1 MDTFLNVVMGTKRWS
16 AWTAWLGLLVIGLGA
31 RAGAKRVIMLPM
43 PFESNIDYHDKV
55 ARALTK
61 LGHEVW
67 MTVPVNLA
75 EKDRQ
80 GRDNLSVVLYDT
92 PFDIEE
98 RTMPRLPER
107 YFQGLSANYDE
118 LETIMKEHCERILKN
133 HTFFKTL
140 QHIRPDFVVIDN
152 LSLVYELAIL
162 PYKLGVPFAFVGS
175 SYDPIAQRVP
185 FSPAVTPLPVFPY
198 SDHMTFFQRVK
209 NTVRFLRQCWTYK
222 DAYEDAVARF
232 APEKPNIPVDMLIAR
247 AEIWLVEMDHILDYP
262 KPSLPNVK
270 FIGGT
275 VKGPAGPL
283 PEEFKSF
290 MDVASEGVVIVS
302 LGKYVLS
309 VPTEISDKLFEV
321 FESLPMKVV
330 FKSNLTSPNP
340 AKIMTARWLPQND
353 LLGHPNTKVFVSH
366 CDKDGQYEALYH
378 AVPVVATPLF
388 YDQPYNAERMRVK
401 GLAEVLDLRT
411 CTAGEMRAAVLKVAR
426 QPRYKQAIAAASRL
440 FRQQFHLP
448 VDVAARWLD
457 HVMKYGGAYMRSA
470 GQDLTMH
477 EFLIFDVIAFLT
489 VAFVLLF
496 AGLVYA
502 GLMVYRHV
510 CCRKKKTE

>member
-1 MDTFLNVVMGTKRWS
+1 MATKHSPALPPWLAAVLITLTGMGMST
-16 AWTAWLGLLVIGLGA
+16 VQ
-31 RAGAKRVIMLPM
+31 AKRVIMLPM
-43 PFESNIDYHDKV
+43 PFENHIDYHGNV
-55 ARALTK
+55 ARALMK

-67 MTVPVNLA
+67 TIVPAILA
-75 EKDRQ
+75 DR
-80 GRDNLSVVLYDT
+80 GKLDTSDLNVVLYDT
-92 PFDIEE
+92 PFDIED

-107 YFQGLSANYDE
+107 YFKGMSDNYDE

-140 QHIRPDFVVIDN
+140 QHIKPDFVVIDN
-152 LSLVYELAIL
+152 LSLVYMLVIL

-209 NTVRFLRQCWTYK
+209 NTLVFLKHCWNYK

-232 APEKPNIPVDMLIAR
+232 APEKPSIPVDMLIAR
-247 AEIWLVEMDHILDYP
+247 AEMWLVEMDHILDYP

-283 PEEFKSF
+283 PKEFNSF
-290 MDVASEGVVIVS
+290 MDDALEGVVLVS
-302 LGKYVLS
+302 FGKYVLGL
-309 VPTEISDKLFEV
+309 PTDISDKLFEV
-321 FESLPMKVV
+321 FESLPMKVI
-330 FKSNLTSPNP
+330 FRSNLTSPNP
-340 AKIMTARWLPQND
+340 SKIMTSTWLPQND

-366 CDKDGQYEALYH
+366 CGKNGQYEALYH

-401 GLAEVLDLRT
+401 GLAEVIDLRT
-411 CTAGEMRAAVLKVAR
+411 STAAEMTAAIMKVAR
-426 QPRYKQAIAAASRL
+426 QPRYKQAITAASRL
-440 FRQQFHLP
+440 FRQQFHVP
-448 VDVAARWLD
+448 VEVAARWLD

-470 GQDLTMH
+470 GQDLTMN
-477 EFLIFDVIAFLT
+477 EFLIFDVIGFLAVAFL
-489 VAFVLLF
+489 VLL
-496 AGLVYA
+496 AGVLYA
-502 GLMVYRHV
+502 GLMVYRHIV
-510 CCRKKKTE
+510 CRKKKTE